1 MDESGK
7 RPGRRSLLPTEIVTR
22 RAATRTVVAAGLGLA
37 AMAGPAEAQRGPTD
51 RDEGPNRD
59 PPGGGRLLSDVDPSD
74 APRVPMSTPPTHR
87 RGRGAAQRHQRQ
99 RQRRQRRSGGPGAAC
114 AGASPIP
121 TKVRAPI
128 RPETGAATSCA
139 RRTGFRAARA
149 LTTA

>member
-74 APRVPMSTPPTHR
+74 PPG
-87 RGRGAAQRHQRQ
+87 RGRGAP
-99 RQRRQRRSGGPGAAC
+99 RSGITDNDSGANADPPGTGRGMRQGITDTDEGPDADP
-114 AGASPIP
+114 AGNGRGHGL
-121 TKVRAPI
+121 RAPTPFPGP
-128 RPETGAATSCA
+128 RA
-139 RRTGFRAARA
+139 R
-149 LTTA
+149 